1 MKRKNTPTP
10 HDAIFKKFLSHID
23 TARDFLEIHLPATLR
38 AVCDLDTLR
47 LESGSFIEDNLRVH
61 YSDILYSLKTTQ
73 GESYVYCVIEH
84 QSSPDKMMAF
94 RLMRYS
100 ISAMQWHLEQGHEKL
115 PLVIPVLFYHGKV
128 RPYPWSTNWFDCFNA
143 SALAEEIYSSAFPL
157 VDVTVIP
164 DDEILTHK
172 RVALLE
178 IVQKHIRQRDM
189 AELRQK
195 LAMLFAYDYYTDEQL
210 KSMLN
215 YILLVGDTADPEGFI
230 RQLAEQFPKYEE
242 VLMTIAQRLEHKAR
256 QEGLKEGL
264 QKCQE
269 AREEGL
275 QEGLQKGEKKGEKKG
290 KKQAVL
296 EIACRMMN
304 NGIDHE
310 TIMKST
316 GLSQNELEQIH
327 H

>member
-23 TARDFLEIHLPATLR
+23 TARDFLEIHLPASLR
-38 AVCDLDTLR
+38 TVCDLDTLR
-47 LESGSFIEDNLRVH
+47 LESGSFIEDNLRAH

-115 PLVIPVLFYHGKV
+115 PLVIPMLFYHGKK
-128 RPYPWSTNWFDCFNA
+128 RPYPWSTNWFDCFEA
-143 SALAEEIYSSAFPL
+143 SDLAEALYSSAFPL

-189 AELRQK
+189 AELLQE
-195 LAMLFAYDYYTDEQL
+195 LAILFAYDYYYTGEQL
-210 KSMLN
+210 ESMLN
-215 YILLVGDTADPEGFI
+215 YLLQVGDTADPEGFI
-230 RQLAEQFPKYEE
+230 RRLAEQSPKYEE
-242 VLMTIAQRLEHKAR
+242 VLMTIAQKLEHKAR
-256 QEGLKEGL
+256 QEGL
-264 QKCQE
+264 
-269 AREEGL
+269 
-275 QEGLQKGEKKGEKKG
+275 QKGEKRGEEKGEKK
-290 KKQAVL
+290 ASL
-296 EIACRMMN
+296 RIASALMDI
-304 NGIDHE
+304 GIDRE
-310 TIMKST
+310 TVMKTT
-316 GLSQNELEQIH
+316 GLSQSELEQIRH
-327 H
+327 